1 MNKTA
6 VFVSLAGV
14 LALTALVLGLPP
26 SPFSTPPEDSH
37 GASPVRPHGPLNLQP
52 RAEASGA
59 LKMTARLSHPYI
71 PPGTSELFATVD
83 ITGME
88 VPGARRMP
96 VNLALVIDRSTSMRG
111 YKLQQAKQ
119 AARHL
124 VDLLREDDWLA
135 IVHYGSDV
143 RGLRGLPATPDN
155 RKQMLQYIDGIWDDG
170 GTNISAG
177 LQEGRA
183 QVRASGC
190 TGCVERIILLSDG
203 QPTEGLIEDADLS
216 ALVRDIRTGGITV
229 SAIGVGTD
237 FNEDLMQGF
246 AELGSGAY
254 GFLEDAAQLGS
265 LFQKDLRQASTSV
278 ARDVALSFTLPQGV
292 RLEEMLG
299 YRFQQEGRRVTVRL
313 PDFSSGQTERVV
325 ARLIVED
332 ARVDSPVH
340 VTEVSLSFRP
350 PRDNER
356 QLHVVDLGARVTPRM
371 EEILA
376 RRDKEATVYA
386 ARALSAK
393 NLTLAAEALREG
405 RKEEAKSY
413 VASNKALFEQA
424 GEVATPS
431 AVAADL
437 AEQQELLRDYEQA
450 EHGAAVDAAVKRSK
464 SKSLKSF
471 GRLGSTY

>member
-1 MNKTA
+1 
-6 VFVSLAGV
+6 
-14 LALTALVLGLPP
+14 
-26 SPFSTPPEDSH
+26 
-37 GASPVRPHGPLNLQP
+37 
-52 RAEASGA
+52 
-59 LKMTARLSHPYI
+59 MTARLSHPYI

-83 ITGME
+83 ITGSE
-88 VPGARRMP
+88 VPGARRLP

-111 YKLQQAKQ
+111 YKLQQARQ
-119 AARHL
+119 AARQL
-124 VDLLREDDWLA
+124 VSLLREDDWLA

-143 RGLRGLPATPDN
+143 RGLGGLPATPAN
-155 RKQMLQYIDGIWDDG
+155 RERMLQFIDDIWDDG

-183 QVRASGC
+183 QVRASRC

-203 QPTEGLIEDADLS
+203 QPTEGLTEDEQLS
-216 ALVRDIRTGGITV
+216 TLVRDIRTGGITV

-246 AELGSGAY
+246 AELGAGAY
-254 GFLEDAAQLGS
+254 GFLEDAAQLGT
-265 LFQKDLRQASTSV
+265 LFQKDLKQASTSV

-332 ARVDSPVH
+332 AREDSPVH
-340 VTEVSLSFRP
+340 VTELALSFRDLLNDDGP
-350 PRDNER
+350 TI
-356 QLHVVDLGARVTPRM
+356 HGASLGARVTPRL
-371 EEILA
+371 EEVHA
-376 RRDKEATVYA
+376 RRDKEAIVYA
-386 ARALSAK
+386 TRALSAK
-393 NLTLAAEALREG
+393 NLTLAAEALHEG

-413 VASNKALFEQA
+413 VARNQALFEQA
-424 GEVATPS
+424 GEVASPS

-437 AEQQELLRDYEQA
+437 AEQRELLRDYQQA
-450 EHGAAVDAAVKRSK
+450 EDASDVDAAVKRSK

>member
-26 SPFSTPPEDSH
+26 SPSAPPPEDSH
-37 GASPVRPHGPLNLQP
+37 GASPVGHHGPLNPPP
-52 RAEASGA
+52 RAETSGA

-71 PPGTSELFATVD
+71 PPGSSELFATVD

-88 VPGARRMP
+88 VPGARRLP

-111 YKLQQAKQ
+111 YKLQQARQ

-124 VDLLREDDWLA
+124 VSLLREDDWLA

-143 RGLRGLPATPDN
+143 RGLGALPATPNN
-155 RKQMLQYIDGIWDDG
+155 RERMLQYIDGIWDDG

-203 QPTEGLIEDADLS
+203 QPTEGLVEDADLS

-246 AELGSGAY
+246 AEYGAGAY
-254 GFLEDAAQLGS
+254 GFLEDAGQLAS
-265 LFQKDLRQASTSV
+265 LFQKDLQQASTSV
-278 ARDVALSFTLPQGV
+278 AREVALTFQLPEGV
-292 RLEEMLG
+292 MLGEVLG
-299 YRFQQEGRRVTVRL
+299 YRSHQEGRTMRVPL
-313 PDFSSGQTERVV
+313 PD
-325 ARLIVED
+325 
-332 ARVDSPVH
+332 
-340 VTEVSLSFRP
+340 
-350 PRDNER
+350 
-356 QLHVVDLGARVTPRM
+356 
-371 EEILA
+371 
-376 RRDKEATVYA
+376 
-386 ARALSAK
+386 
-393 NLTLAAEALREG
+393 
-405 RKEEAKSY
+405 
-413 VASNKALFEQA
+413 
-424 GEVATPS
+424 
-431 AVAADL
+431 
-437 AEQQELLRDYEQA
+437 
-450 EHGAAVDAAVKRSK
+450 
-464 SKSLKSF
+464 
-471 GRLGSTY
+471 